1 MPNVASAA
9 PEIGGSVTLR
19 FEGRDYQTT
28 ATATWPDYALAR
40 EWPTASG
47 IFFTEEDV
55 RAYAPVVVLGQ
66 TAVRALL
73 PDGGDPVG
81 RYVLVNNV
89 PFLVVGTMSPKGAT
103 SWGTDMDDVAFVP
116 LSTGSLRIFGQR
128 HLRTITV
135 QVEDGTE
142 IDGTQKAIEALLLA
156 RHRTADF
163 QIRNMASIIDTVE
176 QTPHPLTVLLGSI
189 ARSEAHTSELQSLN

>member
-1 MPNVASAA
+1 
-9 PEIGGSVTLR
+9 
-19 FEGRDYQTT
+19 
-28 ATATWPDYALAR
+28 
-40 EWPTASG
+40 
-47 IFFTEEDV
+47 
-55 RAYAPVVVLGQ
+55 
-66 TAVRALL
+66 
-73 PDGGDPVG
+73 
-81 RYVLVNNV
+81 
-89 PFLVVGTMSPKGAT
+89 MSPKGAT

-163 QIRNMASIIDTVE
+163 QIRNMASIIDTAGTTPNTLDRKSVVE
-176 QTPHPLTVLLGSI
+176 GK
-189 ARSEAHTSELQSLN
+189 RGEG